1 MRGTVQRRLIG
12 RVIYSMGV
20 SLDGCIVRPDGGFDW
35 TVPDEEV
42 FGFVTDGYER
52 PASTCW
58 DEDRTRRLGLSSP
71 TSRFSSVDLLRP
83 HHRDRLTGRH
93 GQADVVQ
100 RRHTAR
106 GVAFGRFAQ
115 LD

>member
-1 MRGTVQRRLIG
+1 MRGTVQRRLMG

-42 FGFVTDGYER
+42 FGFVADGYER

-58 DEDRTRRLGLSSP
+58 DEDCTRRLGLSSP
-71 TSRFSSVDLLRP
+71 TSRFSSVDLPLPDGPITATASPPPRP
-83 HHRDRLTGRH
+83 G
-93 GQADVVQ
+93 
-100 RRHTAR
+100 
-106 GVAFGRFAQ
+106 
-115 LD
+115 